1 MVSELRGAVLLF
13 VAFVFFLIIIGMLVL
28 GSVMDLA
35 VGVNGH
41 ESLRDRARACPCH
54 YKLRRLRR
62 PQHRT
67 LPYELWIYSLALSNK
82 IVQPAIFN

>member
-1 MVSELRGAVLLF
+1 MVGELRGAALLF

-41 ESLRDRARACPCH
+41 ESLRDRARAMPMP
-54 YKLRRLRR
+54 L
-62 PQHRT
+62 
-67 LPYELWIYSLALSNK
+67 
-82 IVQPAIFN
+82 